1 MSALV
6 IATASG
12 APMRSERPKP
22 IHLLCGRPMLSYTLD
37 TLESVGVDRVNI
49 VTGPMVDWVSKRVL
63 EDPPALTM
71 NFVEQ
76 RIDRGP
82 ADAALIG
89 LSGFDD
95 FDDDGDVI
103 VMPAD
108 LPLLEAG
115 TLQRMVDHHRA
126 SGAVCTVLS
135 AHVDDPGDHPRIT
148 RDRHGRVDAVIRS
161 IELVG
166 AEVDGDEIGLGVYIV
181 RRGLLAPAIRRT
193 RPDTV
198 DGLYRLVDLVGVLAE
213 SGHPV
218 DAAPVVDVL
227 TDLRPVDDRRLL
239 AEAEAELR
247 RRTNLRWLDHGVS
260 MIDPERTYIDATV
273 SLGVDVTLFPG
284 TILQGTTV
292 IGDGCEIGPDTR
304 LDRCSVGRD
313 SVVEKTMARLS
324 SIGDNCNVGP
334 FAVLEPGSELVDGT
348 STGPFYAAR
357 AGD

>member
-1 MSALV
+1 
-6 IATASG
+6 
-12 APMRSERPKP
+12 
-22 IHLLCGRPMLSYTLD
+22 MLSYTLD
-37 TLESVGVDRVNI
+37 ALAEVGVDRVNV

-63 EDPPALTM
+63 EDPPDVAL

-76 RIDRGP
+76 RIERGP

-103 VMPAD
+103 VLPAD
-108 LPLLEAG
+108 LPLLEAD
-115 TLQRMVDHHRA
+115 TLQRLVDAHRA
-126 SGAVCTVLS
+126 SGSVCTVLS
-135 AHVDDPGDHPRIT
+135 ATVDDPGEHPRVL
-148 RDRHGRVDAVIRS
+148 RDRHGKVASVTRE

-166 AEVDGDEIGLGVYIV
+166 DERDSDEIALGVYIV

-193 RPDTV
+193 KPDPV
-198 DGLYRLVDLVGVLAE
+198 DGLHRLVDVVGVLAD
-213 SGHPV
+213 SGHPTNS
-218 DAAPVVDVL
+218 APVVTNL

-239 AEAEAELR
+239 AESEAELR

-273 SLGVDVTLFPG
+273 RLGVDVTLFPG
-284 TILQGTTV
+284 TILQGNTV

-313 SVVEKTMARLS
+313 SVVEKAMARLS
-324 SIGDNCNVGP
+324 TIGDNCRVGP
-334 FAVLEPGSELVDGT
+334 FAVLEPGSELSDGT

-357 AGD
+357 AGE